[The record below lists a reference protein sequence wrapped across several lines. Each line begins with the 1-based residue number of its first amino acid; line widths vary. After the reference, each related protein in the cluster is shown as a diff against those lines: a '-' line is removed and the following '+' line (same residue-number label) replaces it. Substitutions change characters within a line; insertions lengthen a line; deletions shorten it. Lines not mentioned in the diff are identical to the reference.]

1 MTERQGLF
9 TVQTTL
15 CLSLENRM
23 RLDHLVRERH
33 SNPPDVVSQI
43 LADYPLAQLP
53 REIDAL
59 EGEPIHI
66 RIYLTPEQRAAFEAH
81 LARHQMT
88 ISALVSHIV
97 ADRLSTLPPPPPVS
111 SSPKPK
117 IDLTKRRA
125 DLARLK
131 ARRDEAGKDA
141 PAWLHAYIAQ
151 MEVELR
157 RLEREAER

>member
-9 TVQTTL
+9 TIQTSL
-15 CLSLENRM
+15 YLSPENRA
-23 RLDHLVRERH
+23 RLEHLVRERR

-43 LADYPLAQLP
+43 LADYPLTRLP
-53 REIDAL
+53 SETDGI
-59 EGEPIHI
+59 EGEPIHM

-81 LARHQMT
+81 LAEHKT
-88 ISALVSHIV
+88 TLSALVSRIV
-97 ADRLSTLPPPPPVS
+97 ADHLAALPVPPPAPPPPRPNV
-111 SSPKPK
+111 
-117 IDLTKRRA
+117 DLAKRRA

-131 ARRDEAGKDA
+131 ARRDEAGKNA

-157 RLEREAER
+157 RLEREG

>member
-9 TVQTTL
+9 TIQTSL
-15 CLSLENRM
+15 YLSPENRA
-23 RLDHLVRERH
+23 RLEHLVRERH
-33 SNPPDVVSQI
+33 SEPPDVVSQI
-43 LADYPLAQLP
+43 LADHPLAQLP
-53 REIDAL
+53 LDTNGV
-59 EGEPIHI
+59 EGEPIHV

-81 LARHQMT
+81 LAAYDMT
-88 ISALVSHIV
+88 LSALVSRIV
-97 ADRLSTLPPPPPVS
+97 ADHLADMPAPPPAPPPS
-111 SSPKPK
+111 RPKV
-117 IDLTKRRA
+117 DLAKRRA

-157 RLEREAER
+157 RLEREG

>member
-9 TVQTTL
+9 TVQTSL
-15 CLSLENRM
+15 YLSPDNRARLE
-23 RLDHLVRERH
+23 HLVRERH

-43 LADYPLAQLP
+43 LADYPLTRLP
-53 REIDAL
+53 AETDGV
-59 EGEPIHI
+59 EGEPIHM

-81 LARHQMT
+81 LAARNMT
-88 ISALVSHIV
+88 LSALVSRIV
-97 ADRLSTLPPPPPVS
+97 ADHLATLPAPPPA
-111 SSPKPK
+111 SPPPRPK
-117 IDLTKRRA
+117 VDLAKRRA

-131 ARRDEAGKDA
+131 ARRDEAGKNA

-157 RLEREAER
+157 RLEREG